1 MLNRLSVNFILKS
14 VIATLMT
21 VIIVALAVGA
31 WDSWRR
37 LNAVNRIA
45 AVAEATS
52 YMFTALHNLRVDR
65 ASTTRDLNSENPT
78 VMTQQHKEVR
88 AADLPALN
96 SAVTALD
103 NVDFPERQAAVA
115 DLAQRV
121 KKFAALHE
129 ETAAAFLQ
137 PKAARR
143 ADLSKEFFDAA
154 TAMIDTLD
162 KLSSRLTRFVK
173 LEDAYIDQLLEMKQ
187 LAWVVRNAGGDASV
201 MISNTL
207 SGMPL
212 PAEPLLKYT
221 ANVAKLETAW
231 AALEGVAAG
240 LPLPPRFAAAVDT
253 AKREFFAA
261 DLIALRDRT
270 LKMLIAGEKPE
281 MTTAQWTVM
290 IVPKLATA
298 LGVAEV
304 ALDVAK
310 VHAAEQRTSAMFR
323 LTLELGLLVFA
334 IAMAVGLMLIV
345 TGRITRPLDVIQNGM
360 RALAGGDVTIEVPFT
375 ARRDEIGAL
384 AGAMQ
389 AFKDSLIDADKLRA
403 QQREIET
410 RAASMRAG
418 EMQRLA

>member
-1 MLNRLSVNFILKS
+1 
-14 VIATLMT
+14 
-21 VIIVALAVGA
+21 
-31 WDSWRR
+31 
-37 LNAVNRIA
+37 
-45 AVAEATS
+45 
-52 YMFTALHNLRVDR
+52 
-65 ASTTRDLNSENPT
+65 
-78 VMTQQHKEVR
+78 
-88 AADLPALN
+88 
-96 SAVTALD
+96 
-103 NVDFPERQAAVA
+103 
-115 DLAQRV
+115 
-121 KKFAALHE
+121 
-129 ETAAAFLQ
+129 
-137 PKAARR
+137 
-143 ADLSKEFFDAA
+143 
-154 TAMIDTLD
+154 MIDTLD
-162 KLSSRLTRFVK
+162 KLSSRLTRLVK

-240 LPLPPRFAAAVDT
+240 LPLPPRFGAAVDT

-310 VHAAEQRTSAMFR
+310 VHASEQRASAMFR
-323 LTLELGLLVFA
+323 LTLELALLVFA
-334 IAMAVGLMLIV
+334 ITMAAGLMLIV
-345 TGRITRPLDVIQNGM
+345 TRRITRPLDMIQNGM
-360 RALAGGDVTIEVPFT
+360 RMLAGGDVTVEVPFT

-389 AFKDSLIDADKLRA
+389 AFKDSLIDADKLRT
-403 QQREIET
+403 QQRDIEA
-410 RAASMRAG
+410 RATSMRAS
-418 EMQRLA
+418 EMQRLANDFQTTVGNIVDAVSAKSSELETAAGTLRRTAENTQELSGSAATASEQASGNVQSVASSAEEMSASVNEIAKRVQESSNIAAEAVRQASKTGARIAELPPAASRIGDVVKLITAIAEQTNLLALNATIE